1 MVLFQSLAHIMIEI
15 KAAKFKRKRSKERL
29 QSSHIKETKH
39 MVGHQ
44 EMYSE
49 KSSPKGPRLTL
60 NTQVLIESTKGTYI
74 AQNKFKPPSKRNQV
88 IYPRHKKRV
97 WV

>member
-29 QSSHIKETKH
+29 LSSHIKETKH

-60 NTQVLIESTKGTYI
+60 NTQVLIGSTKGAYI
-74 AQNKFKPPSKRNQV
+74 TQNRFNPLPKWNQV
-88 IYPRHKKRV
+88 I
-97 WV
+97 